1 MADFGNA
8 ELEAP
13 PLKVIE
19 TERLCLRTLQLT
31 DAEAFLPII
40 SRPEVMQWT
49 YQDPITDLEQ
59 AERWLSARALGPGV
73 FNFAIELR
81 DRSKTST
88 TTPDII
94 GVCGS
99 YHWPQKV
106 MIGVIDHFGKG
117 YATEALRAVI
127 PALFERMPLASI
139 GDTGFDYI
147 EGRTAVENKASQ
159 RVLEKAGLSYCE
171 TGLQDFENPLRGK
184 SDSVWYRIARPGKT
198 LRELGLIPREVNE
211 DDDKPPTPPIQ

>member
-1 MADFGNA
+1 VNFTSMDFTHIAGTVHWHDIIECNMADFGNA

-13 PLKVIE
+13 PLIVIE

-59 AERWLSARALGPGV
+59 AERWLSARALGPDV

-88 TTPDII
+88 TIPDII

-99 YHWPQKV
+99 YHWPEV
-106 MIGVIDHFGKG
+106 G
-117 YATEALRAVI
+117 YL
-127 PALFERMPLASI
+127 L
-139 GDTGFDYI
+139 
-147 EGRTAVENKASQ
+147 
-159 RVLEKAGLSYCE
+159 
-171 TGLQDFENPLRGK
+171 
-184 SDSVWYRIARPGKT
+184 RPG
-198 LRELGLIPREVNE
+198 IF
-211 DDDKPPTPPIQ
+211 KPTRKYGDHNRR

>member
-1 MADFGNA
+1 MADPGNII
-8 ELEAP
+8 LEAP
-13 PLKVIE
+13 PPMVSE
-19 TERLCLRTLQLT
+19 TERLRLRTVQLS

-49 YQDPITDLEQ
+49 YQDPVTDFEQ
-59 AERWLSARALGPGV
+59 AERWLSARALGPDV

-81 DRSKTST
+81 DRPQTST

-94 GVCGS
+94 G
-99 YHWPQKV
+99 KV
-106 MIGVIDHFGKG
+106 MIRVIDHFGKG
-117 YATEALRAVI
+117 YATEALRVVV
-127 PALFERMPLASI
+127 PALFERMPLASN
-139 GDTGFDYI
+139 GGTGFDYI
-147 EGRTAVENKASQ
+147 EGRTAAENKAS
-159 RVLEKAGLSYCE
+159 RGVLKKAGFSYCE

-198 LRELGLIPREVNE
+198 LRELGLLPSEANG

>member
-1 MADFGNA
+1 MADVDNA
-8 ELEAP
+8 IPEAP
-13 PLKVIE
+13 APMVIE
-19 TERLCLRTLQLT
+19 TERLRLRTLQLT

-59 AERWLSARALGPGV
+59 AERWLSARALGPDV

-81 DRSKTST
+81 DRPQTST
-88 TTPDII
+88 TTPDIV

-99 YHWPQKV
+99 YHWPTV
-106 MIGVIDHFGKG
+106 GYLLRPDHFGKG
-117 YATEALRAVI
+117 FATEALRAVV

-139 GDTGFDYI
+139 GGTGFDYI
-147 EGRTAVENKASQ
+147 EGRTAADNKAWQ
-159 RVLEKAGLSYCE
+159 RVLEKAGFSYCE

-198 LRELGLIPREVNE
+198 LRELGLVPGEVNG
-211 DDDKPPTPPIQ
+211 DGDKPPTPPIQ

>member
-1 MADFGNA
+1 MADPGNTI
-8 ELEAP
+8 LEAP
-13 PLKVIE
+13 PPMVLE
-19 TERLCLRTLQLT
+19 TERLRLRTLQLS
-31 DAEAFLPII
+31 DAEASLPII

-59 AERWLSARALGPGV
+59 AERWLSARALGPDV

-81 DRSKTST
+81 DRPQTST

-94 GVCGS
+94 G
-99 YHWPQKV
+99 
-106 MIGVIDHFGKG
+106 G
-117 YATEALRAVI
+117 YATEALRVVV
-127 PALFERMPLASI
+127 PALFERMPLASN
-139 GDTGFDYI
+139 GGTGFDYI
-147 EGRTAVENKASQ
+147 EGRTAAENKASQ
-159 RVLEKAGLSYCE
+159 GVLKKAGFSYCE

-198 LRELGLIPREVNE
+198 LRELGLLPSEANE